1 MASGHSRN
9 QPGTGKGA
17 LARIIHL
24 TFILGGIEGIS
35 VAKGGLGGGPVWRE
49 AQDPLSPN
57 VCGTLKRAIRDGR
70 ERYVSGTRRAQASF
84 TAAETAW

>member
-1 MASGHSRN
+1 MKLLS
-9 QPGTGKGA
+9 

-24 TFILGGIEGIS
+24 TFMPGGMEGIW
-35 VAKGGLGGGPVWRE
+35 VAKGGLSCGRVWRK

-57 VCGTLKRAIRDGR
+57 VCGTLEYVIRVGR
-70 ERYVSGTRRAQASF
+70 ELYDVSGTRRVQASF